1 MRFDI
6 IILSVSILAA
16 AIIVSY
22 TIHRLRLTIRRSIL
36 TVRDEYRSLRKILE
50 DIETS

>member
-6 IILSVSILAA
+6 LILSVSILIA

-22 TIHRLRLTIRRSIL
+22 TIHRLRLTVRRSIL
-36 TVRDEYRSLRKILE
+36 TVRDEYRLLRKILE
-50 DIETS
+50 DIESG